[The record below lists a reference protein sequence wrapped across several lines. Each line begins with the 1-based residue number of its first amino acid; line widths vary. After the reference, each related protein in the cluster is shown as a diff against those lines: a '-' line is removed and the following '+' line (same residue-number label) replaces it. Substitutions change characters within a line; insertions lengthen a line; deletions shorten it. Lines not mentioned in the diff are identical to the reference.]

1 MDDRLQYII
10 TSSKNA
16 IINAVIN
23 TYDYLDNILVFKEY
37 EINPDDDLITQTKMF
52 ILRYRRIIGILLLII
67 LLYMGFNCDF
77 GQSRGKGENADRNE
91 NRKENVQKGGSNF
104 AAAGMGFFN
113 GPGGKQ
119 AKANAQ
125 FEDNVTKKYQEKKKK
140 DEIEAKLKKADDN
153 KAAKDKADS
162 DKKTADAAEQKKKDD
177 KAAYKKLSF
186 LEKKK
191 LNYSE
196 KGSLTSKGKE
206 AFGKTAAGRKIQE
219 MKDMRAAGKSKLSI
233 AGNMAYQAGAFVG
246 DKAKEFAGWLYQIL
260 FAIAISIAICMVVL
274 PSISFFIIGIICF
287 FLLKSK
293 ISTFKS
299 L

>member
-1 MDDRLQYII
+1 MDDRLQSII

-16 IINAVIN
+16 IINVVIN

-67 LLYMGFNCDF
+67 LLYMGFNCNF
-77 GQSRGKGENADRNE
+77 GRGKGKGENADSNE
-91 NRKENVQKGGSNF
+91 NRKENVQKGGDFSFSGSEELTKARIANEQF
-104 AAAGMGFFN
+104 AN
-113 GPGGKQ
+113 
-119 AKANAQ
+119 
-125 FEDNVTKKYQEKKKK
+125 DVTKKYQEKKKK

-162 DKKTADAAEQKKKDD
+162 DKKSADAAEQKKKDD

-191 LNYSE
+191 LDYSG
-196 KGSLTSKGKE
+196 KGSLSSKGKE
-206 AFGKTAAGRKIQE
+206 AFARTSAGRKIQE
-219 MKDMRAAGKSKLSI
+219 MKDMRASGKSKFAV
-233 AGNMAYQAGAFVG
+233 AGNMAYQAGAYVG
-246 DKAKEFAGWLYQIL
+246 DKAKEFAGWLYEIL

-274 PSISFFIIGIICF
+274 PSISFFIVGIICF